1 MVGSVAIVSKNQKFF
16 VEYRDILKDILMQID
31 LLEKKMVHHQTMSK
45 FDLEQLNYI
54 RKEIQELNQYAQKG
68 TVYFKYGK
76 RQRTL
81 DSSYIVTDSLSNFT
95 STQLGK
101 QLNKLQD
108 LYSRL

>member
-1 MVGSVAIVSKNQKFF
+1 MVGSVAIVSKNQKLF

-31 LLEKKMVHHQTMSK
+31 LLEKKRPVQSMPN

-54 RKEIQELNQYAQKG
+54 KKEMQELNQYAQKG

-101 QLNKLQD
+101 LLNKLQD
-108 LYSRL
+108 IYSRL